1 VILRGVNPHRV
12 HNDHSRVSSGWAGG
26 AAPVRR
32 EPYKARVGNV
42 LRVCVRIR
50 VAVVH
55 DTATRRS
62 DRLASTHGT
71 DKARVKIV

>member
-1 VILRGVNPHRV
+1 VGGGCGT
-12 HNDHSRVSSGWAGG
+12 SSQG
-26 AAPVRR
+26 AF
-32 EPYKARVGNV
+32 KARVGNV